1 MARFVPGKVSCQYVE
16 TFHHAICSMSRWS
29 ASPAWIETDLVR
41 YPDIPLL
48 TTDEVAA
55 LFAGEPRVTGT
66 GISNSDLKEV
76 TEVNFGQLLDSATL
90 PDPGEVAAA
99 GVTASAL
106 VSLWPFTL
114 AYLSGRISDE
124 QLGAAFNRVL
134 GDSGV
139 VLAAR

>member
-1 MARFVPGKVSCQYVE
+1 MRRGGGAGHSLKA
-16 TFHHAICSMSRWS
+16 T
-29 ASPAWIETDLVR
+29 ASPAWIVTALVR

-55 LFAGEPRVTGT
+55 HFAGDPRVTGT
-66 GISNSDLKEV
+66 GISNAELTEV
-76 TEVNFGQLLDSATL
+76 TEENFAQLLDSATP
-90 PDPGEVAAA
+90 PDPVEVAAP
-99 GVTASAL
+99 GVTAGAL
-106 VSLWPFTL
+106 ASLWPSTL

>member
-1 MARFVPGKVSCQYVE
+1 
-16 TFHHAICSMSRWS
+16 MSRWS